1 VPGFPGA
8 IRVLALT
15 HSRRNVVQRL
25 PWLISLTHDL
35 PSSFALSGLPVY
47 VAASRLAPFSLGRK
61 FAHRTFM
68 NNADQIKL
76 LLSMFAIQ
84 LPTLLV
90 CFVAGVVILGR
101 WKQGSKGSMW
111 ALLGFGLAAVLCFA
125 VPVAQ
130 TAVQQWVRHSGRTTV
145 ESASVMATISIVW
158 SVLRAV
164 TYALLLIAV
173 FAGRSTSPPVSRS
186 L

>member
-1 VPGFPGA
+1 
-8 IRVLALT
+8 
-15 HSRRNVVQRL
+15 
-25 PWLISLTHDL
+25 
-35 PSSFALSGLPVY
+35 
-47 VAASRLAPFSLGRK
+47 
-61 FAHRTFM
+61 M
-68 NNADQIKL
+68 NNTDQIKL

-84 LPTLLV
+84 LPTLIV

-111 ALLGFGLAAVLCFA
+111 ALLGFGLAAFLCFA

-130 TAVQQWVRHSGRTTV
+130 TAVQEWVRHSGYTTL
-145 ESASVMATISIVW
+145 ESASVMAGISIVW

-173 FAGRSTSPPVSRS
+173 RSEEHTSELQS
-186 L
+186 LREISYAVFCL

>member
-1 VPGFPGA
+1 MD
-8 IRVLALT
+8 
-15 HSRRNVVQRL
+15 
-25 PWLISLTHDL
+25 ISLER
-35 PSSFALSGLPVY
+35 SKNWFE
-47 VAASRLAPFSLGRK
+47 FSLGRK
-61 FAHRTFM
+61 RAHRKSM
-68 NNADQIKL
+68 NYTDQIKL
-76 LLSMFAIQ
+76 LFSMFAIQ

-90 CFVAGVVILGR
+90 CFVAGVVVILGR

-130 TAVQQWVRHSGRTTV
+130 TAVQDWVRHSGRTTV
-145 ESASVMATISIVW
+145 ESASVMAGISIVW

-173 FAGRSTSPPVSRS
+173 FAGRSTSPPVSTP

>member
-1 VPGFPGA
+1 
-8 IRVLALT
+8 
-15 HSRRNVVQRL
+15 
-25 PWLISLTHDL
+25 
-35 PSSFALSGLPVY
+35 
-47 VAASRLAPFSLGRK
+47 
-61 FAHRTFM
+61 M
-68 NNADQIKL
+68 NYTDQIKL
-76 LLSMFAIQ
+76 LFSMFAIQ

-130 TAVQQWVRHSGRTTV
+130 TAVQDWVRHSGRTTF
-145 ESASVMATISIVW
+145 ESASVMAGISIVW

-173 FAGRSTSPPVSRS
+173 FAGRSTSPPVSTP

>member
-1 VPGFPGA
+1 
-8 IRVLALT
+8 
-15 HSRRNVVQRL
+15 
-25 PWLISLTHDL
+25 
-35 PSSFALSGLPVY
+35 
-47 VAASRLAPFSLGRK
+47 
-61 FAHRTFM
+61 M
-68 NNADQIKL
+68 NNTDQIKL

-111 ALLGFGLAAVLCFA
+111 AFLGFGLAAVLCFA

-130 TAVQQWVRHSGRTTV
+130 AAVQDWVRQSGHTTA
-145 ESASVMATISIVW
+145 ESASVMAGISIVW

-173 FAGRSTSPPVSRS
+173 FAGRSTSPPVSTPV
-186 L
+186 

>member
-1 VPGFPGA
+1 
-8 IRVLALT
+8 
-15 HSRRNVVQRL
+15 
-25 PWLISLTHDL
+25 
-35 PSSFALSGLPVY
+35 
-47 VAASRLAPFSLGRK
+47 
-61 FAHRTFM
+61 M
-68 NNADQIKL
+68 NNTNQIEL

-101 WKQGSKGSMW
+101 WKEGSNGSMW

-125 VPVAQ
+125 VPVTQ
-130 TAVQQWVRHSGRTTV
+130 TAVQDWIKHSGHTTV
-145 ESASVMATISIVW
+145 ESASVMAGISMVW

-164 TYALLLIAV
+164 SYALLLIAV
-173 FAGRSTSPPVSRS
+173 FAGRSTSPPVSTP

>member
-1 VPGFPGA
+1 
-8 IRVLALT
+8 
-15 HSRRNVVQRL
+15 
-25 PWLISLTHDL
+25 
-35 PSSFALSGLPVY
+35 
-47 VAASRLAPFSLGRK
+47 
-61 FAHRTFM
+61 M
-68 NNADQIKL
+68 NNTDQIKL

-90 CFVAGVVILGR
+90 CFVAGVVILAK
-101 WKQGSKGSMW
+101 WKEGSKGSLW

-130 TAVQQWVRHSGRTTV
+130 TAVQDWVSHSRHTTT
-145 ESASVMATISIVW
+145 ESASVMAGISMVW

-173 FAGRSTSPPVSRS
+173 FAGRSTSPPVSTP

>member
-1 VPGFPGA
+1 
-8 IRVLALT
+8 
-15 HSRRNVVQRL
+15 
-25 PWLISLTHDL
+25 
-35 PSSFALSGLPVY
+35 
-47 VAASRLAPFSLGRK
+47 
-61 FAHRTFM
+61 M
-68 NNADQIKL
+68 NNTNQIEL

-111 ALLGFGLAAVLCFA
+111 ALLGFGLAAILCFG

-130 TAVQQWVRHSGRTTV
+130 TAVQQWVRQSGHTTV
-145 ESASVMATISIVW
+145 ESASVMAAISIVW
-158 SVLRAV
+158 SVLRAL

-173 FAGRSTSPPVSRS
+173 FAGRSTSPPVSRP

>member
-1 VPGFPGA
+1 
-8 IRVLALT
+8 
-15 HSRRNVVQRL
+15 
-25 PWLISLTHDL
+25 
-35 PSSFALSGLPVY
+35 
-47 VAASRLAPFSLGRK
+47 
-61 FAHRTFM
+61 M
-68 NNADQIKL
+68 NNTDQIKL

-90 CFVAGVVILGR
+90 CFVAGIVILGR

-130 TAVQQWVRHSGRTTV
+130 TAVQDWVRRGGHTTV
-145 ESASVMATISIVW
+145 ESASVMASISIVW

-173 FAGRSTSPPVSRS
+173 FAGRSTSPPVSRP

>member
-1 VPGFPGA
+1 
-8 IRVLALT
+8 
-15 HSRRNVVQRL
+15 
-25 PWLISLTHDL
+25 
-35 PSSFALSGLPVY
+35 
-47 VAASRLAPFSLGRK
+47 
-61 FAHRTFM
+61 M
-68 NNADQIKL
+68 NNNDQIKL
-76 LLSMFAIQ
+76 FLSMFAIQ

-101 WKQGSKGSMW
+101 WKHGSRGSLW

-130 TAVQQWVRHSGRTTV
+130 TVVQDWVRHGGYTTF
-145 ESASVMATISIVW
+145 ESASVMAGISIVW

-173 FAGRSTSPPVSRS
+173 FAGRSTSPPVSRPRDPDNS
-186 L
+186 TYQA